1 MPSSNETSD
10 LMKKLAEESKTDA
23 DLITNELLEIAMSL
37 KHKAK
42 SSSSR
47 RDLMEKTMNQFL
59 VNKDEN
65 NV

>member
-1 MPSSNETSD
+1 MPSNTSTIK
-10 LMKKLAEESKTDA
+10 LMKELAEKSKTDA

-42 SSSSR
+42 SSTSR

-59 VNKDEN
+59 INKDEK
-65 NV
+65 